1 MGAKKRG
8 EATCRCSDL
17 IFHQNKIHSGRKHIT
32 TQLRSRHT
40 KWAWNT
46 ATLNL
51 HTIFQ
56 SNEALL
62 LKDFR
67 SPTSL
72 SRRLSITRK
81 HKGNFYK
88 LQRGA
93 LYNKKQSLPEIV
105 ICYALKEYCFII
117 YLFV

>member
-1 MGAKKRG
+1 MGAKKQG

-17 IFHQNKIHSGRKHIT
+17 IFHQNKIYSGRKHIT

-51 HTIFQ
+51 LTTFQ

-72 SRRLSITRK
+72 KQKTF
-81 HKGNFYK
+81 NYK
-88 LQRGA
+88 KAQGKVLQVTEG
-93 LYNKKQSLPEIV
+93 PTI
-105 ICYALKEYCFII
+105 
-117 YLFV
+117 